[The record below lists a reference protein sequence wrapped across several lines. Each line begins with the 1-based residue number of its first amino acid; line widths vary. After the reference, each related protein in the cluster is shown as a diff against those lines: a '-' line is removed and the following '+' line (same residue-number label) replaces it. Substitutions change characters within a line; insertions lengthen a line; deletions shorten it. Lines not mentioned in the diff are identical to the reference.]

1 VSIRRPGLAVVLGL
15 GLSAGTVMA
24 SEPEPGGPEPAP
36 PALGVPAPAGAE
48 RPPPTAEELAAA
60 PEVELITMGAGD
72 DLFEKFGHAAMC
84 LVYREGKRRTV
95 CFNYGTTD
103 FHSYS
108 SLIWDFLRGR
118 SEFWVSTN
126 TRGKMVAGY
135 RRHDRT
141 VWRQVLPLTPAQALV
156 VEDFLL
162 ENAREENRYYRYDH
176 YRDNCSSRLRDVIDY
191 VNDGALSDRT
201 EEAPHG
207 LTYRELT
214 RRGFAGSTVLLLASD
229 LLIGRVADR
238 TPTTWEAMFLPDV
251 LRAEVETQFRARPV
265 TFHERRGAPFATE
278 PGMGGRWI
286 WVLLALALAAPV
298 AAARRAGRRMRLALI
313 AAAAPLALLGLIVWG
328 VALSTTMPEL
338 RWNEAVL
345 VFLPLDAALPFL
357 SPRWRLRYA
366 AARMGLL
373 SLVTLLLAVG
383 IFHQPLWL
391 LIPVPFLPMFL
402 VALPRRAPV
411 VPATD
416 SAPETSEQAG

>member
-1 VSIRRPGLAVVLGL
+1 MRRAGLTMALGL
-15 GLSAGTVMA
+15 GLSIGAVA
-24 SEPEPGGPEPAP
+24 ACEPEPGGPEPAP
-36 PALGVPAPAGAE
+36 PSLGASSAGPDEE
-48 RPPPTAEELAAA
+48 RPPPSAEELAAA
-60 PEVELITMGAGD
+60 PEVELITMGPGD
-72 DLFEKFGHAAMC
+72 DLFEKFGHAAIC

-118 SEFWVSTN
+118 SEFWVSTD
-126 TRGKMVAGY
+126 TRGKMISGY

-141 VWRQVLPLTPAQALV
+141 VWRQLLPLTPARALV

-176 YRDNCSSRLRDVIDY
+176 YRDNCSSRLRDLVDY
-191 VNDGALSDRT
+191 VNDGALSGRT
-201 EEAPHG
+201 GEQVHD

-238 TPTTWEAMFLPDV
+238 APTNWEAMFLPEV
-251 LRAEVETQFRARPV
+251 LRAEVQSQFGARPV
-265 TFHERRGAPFATE
+265 TFHERRAAAFPTD

-313 AAAAPLALLGLIVWG
+313 AATAPLAFLGLVVWG

-345 VFLPLDAALPFL
+345 VFLPLDAVLPFL
-357 SPRWRLRYA
+357 SSRWQLRYA

-391 LIPVPFLPMFL
+391 LIPMPFRPMYL
-402 VALPRRAPV
+402 GALPRRAPV
-411 VPATD
+411 VPAT
-416 SAPETSEQAG
+416 SSEASPG